1 MSETDTATRVLEILD
16 DLNDRG
22 VRAWDEF
29 IYDIPEYDIAKSD
42 AVLPGDVG
50 GAFVAL
56 NTIFRYDMEA
66 GAWIM
71 QDFGGNET
79 YIA

>member
-1 MSETDTATRVLEILD
+1 MTETDTAIRVREILD

-22 VRAWDEF
+22 ARAWDEF
-29 IYDIPEYDIAKSD
+29 VYTLPEYDAEKTRT
-42 AVLPGDVG
+42 VYQGVG

-56 NTIFRYDMEA
+56 DTIFRYDVEEE
-66 GAWIM
+66 GWIF

-79 YIA
+79 YTP